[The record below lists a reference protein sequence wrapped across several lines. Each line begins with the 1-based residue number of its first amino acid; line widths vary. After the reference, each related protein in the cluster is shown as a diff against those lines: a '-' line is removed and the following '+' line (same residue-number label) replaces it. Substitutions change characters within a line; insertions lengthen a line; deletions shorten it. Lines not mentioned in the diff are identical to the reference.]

1 MGYKVKLGYKVKPHV
16 LSFGS
21 LGNITKEHGSIVWK
35 ICRDRSKAKNA
46 LKWCSVSNVIGANYI
61 WRNRVK
67 KLLLR

>member
-46 LKWCSVSNVIGANYI
+46 L
-61 WRNRVK
+61 
-67 KLLLR
+67 